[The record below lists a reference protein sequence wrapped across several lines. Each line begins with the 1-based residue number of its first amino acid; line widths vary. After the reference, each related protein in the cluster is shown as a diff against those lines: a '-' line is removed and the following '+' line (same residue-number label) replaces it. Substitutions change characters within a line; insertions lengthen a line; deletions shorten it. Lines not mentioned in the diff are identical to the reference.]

1 MPPIHKGGNNMFFIN
16 YFKNKRTKK
25 IENIKIGVRHHL
37 YHDKCELYVCNGEY
51 VRVSMKDSSNEEIIF
66 GTVIDMSSGWIQIDA
81 SKPNQ
86 RKILEISFKDI
97 DNIYLIDDMD
107 YFYIPED
114 NSLNHKEGSFV
125 EYDYDG
131 KSNSIYIN
139 DIVTING
146 VCGRVNHISDNYI
159 EIDCS
164 KVGKANTKL
173 VNIWN
178 IETMEKIEKV

>member
-37 YHDKCELYVCNGEY
+37 YYDKCELYVCNGEY
-51 VRVSMKDSSNEEIIF
+51 VKVGMKDSSNEEIIF
-66 GTVIDMSSGWIQIDA
+66 GTVIDMSSRWIQIDA
-81 SKPNQ
+81 SEPNQ

-97 DNIYLIDDMD
+97 DNIYLNDGMD

-114 NSLNHKEGSFV
+114 NNLHHKEEGFV
-125 EYDYDG
+125 GYDYDG

-146 VCGRVNHISDNYI
+146 VRGRVNHIGDNYI
-159 EIDCS
+159 KIDCS
-164 KVGKANTKL
+164 KVGKADIKF
-173 VNIWN
+173 VNVWD
-178 IETMEKIEKV
+178 IETIEKIEKV